1 MRLAF
6 GSGAGV
12 SATEGEGVDAR
23 CNVDAASGSSLHAD
37 RAAANAVLS
46 KAILAIRTH
55 VLRVPSDAIKVTL
68 IRVALLESRTN
79 GRGS

>member
-1 MRLAF
+1 MPSAMV
-6 GSGAGV
+6 SGAEV
-12 SATEGEGVDAR
+12 SATDGVGVVAR
-23 CNVDAASGSSLHAD
+23 CNVGVASGSSLHAD
-37 RAAANAVLS
+37 RAAANVVPS
-46 KAILAIRTH
+46 KAIFAIRTH